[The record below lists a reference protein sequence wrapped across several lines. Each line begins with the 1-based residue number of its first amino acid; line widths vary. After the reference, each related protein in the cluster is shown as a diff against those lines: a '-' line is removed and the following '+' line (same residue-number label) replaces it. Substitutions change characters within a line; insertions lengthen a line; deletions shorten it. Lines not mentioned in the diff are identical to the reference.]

1 MRIRLQG
8 GIWDGVEFQANIAP
22 AELRL
27 RSFES
32 TSEEFTDENLSIS
45 DVDSHIYVMAEE
57 IEELGE
63 GEELDVVAVYHYWP
77 GDHIRWTCNPEI
89 VSTQVQ
95 DQFDD

>member
-32 TSEEFTDENLSIS
+32 TSEDFTNEDLYKGSSYLLEEGFFLENL
-45 DVDSHIYVMAEE
+45 V
-57 IEELGE
+57 EELN
-63 GEELDVVAVYHYWP
+63 DQI
-77 GDHIRWTCNPEI
+77 D
-89 VSTQVQ
+89 Q
-95 DQFDD
+95 D